1 MPDPITLLIVC
12 PLVFL
17 GGFVDAI
24 AGGGGIITLPA
35 YLMAGVP
42 AHVAL
47 ATNKLSSAVGTC
59 VSTARLARGG
69 YIDARLALPAVA
81 CALVGSP
88 VGARLALLVP
98 EDAFRF
104 VLMLALPIVAVFVLR
119 KKSLRP
125 ETLPMPRA
133 RRLALLCASALVC
146 GIYDGFYGPG
156 TGTFLLLLFSGAA
169 RLGIRDASGEM
180 KAVNLASNV
189 AALVTFALAGQV
201 WWTLGL
207 VAGAFGIAGHYLGAG
222 RVLHDGTRIVRP
234 IIAVVLVLL
243 FAKTALELAGV
254 LEG

>member
-1 MPDPITLLIVC
+1 MPDPLVLLIVC

-24 AGGGGIITLPA
+24 AGGGGIITLPG

-69 YIDARLALPAVA
+69 YIDVRLALPAVA

-88 VGARLALLVP
+88 IGARLALLVP
-98 EDAFRF
+98 ETAFRF
-104 VLMLALPIVAVFVLR
+104 VLMLALPVAAVFVLR

-125 ETLPMPRA
+125 ETLPMA
-133 RRLALLCASALVC
+133 QGRRTAIMCACALGC
-146 GIYDGFYGPG
+146 GVYDGFYGPG
-156 TGTFLLLLFSGAA
+156 TGTFLLMLLSGAA
-169 RLGIRDASGEM
+169 QLGVRDASGQM

-201 WWTLGL
+201 AWALGL
-207 VAGAFGIAGHYLGAG
+207 IAGAFGIAGHYLGAG

-234 IIAVVLVLL
+234 VIAVVLVLL
-243 FAKTALELAGV
+243 FAKTALELAGI
-254 LEG
+254 L